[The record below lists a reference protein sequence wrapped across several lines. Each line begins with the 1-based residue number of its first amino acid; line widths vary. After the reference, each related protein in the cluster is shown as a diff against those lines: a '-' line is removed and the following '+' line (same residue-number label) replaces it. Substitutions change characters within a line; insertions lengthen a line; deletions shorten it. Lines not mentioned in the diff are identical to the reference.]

1 MTYGVIGG
9 LTYGVV
15 PSLFFVYCG
24 KFKDLI
30 EYFFLNFGCFYSANG
45 PDIIFASFC
54 LGLFAV
60 VVVVSDNVFV
70 CFIFFGS
77 QVSLMKQENNNNK
90 KIYIYIFLTMF
101 TVFTSES
108 RGTQAA
114 ISFTC
119 KSRLTYGVVLA
130 RRLATSILK
139 NKKTVIVLQEQ
150 TLLLFRLYGY
160 I

>member
-1 MTYGVIGG
+1 M
-9 LTYGVV
+9 TYGVV
-15 PSLFFVYCG
+15 PSLFLCLFG
-24 KFKDLI
+24 QFKDLI
-30 EYFFLNFGCFYSANG
+30 EEKRFFFNYGCFYSANG

-60 VVVVSDNVFV
+60 IVVVSDNVFV

-90 KIYIYIFLTMF
+90 KKIYIFLTMF